1 MIILINNYRG
11 NNLIAIQHILLKLPS
26 GLILV
31 YFKIHLSCM
40 NMVDLSF
47 TLNQGWYLTLLSSS
61 LCVLGCFVIFFDD
74 IYTFVFP
81 KSVTKK
87 YNFYLKENYL
97 FLNGALAFSSGCLLF
112 TALFKLLPEALEY
125 FNDFNEH
132 DRAETDKMQKKEL
145 NSYLIISFISGILL
159 CFLFNAV
166 LHLITSQSVVHCNH
180 GGEQHLHSHSHGND
194 LELGHGESVNNETLS
209 SNEREDNHSHTHANT
224 GDDTE
229 ADIETTPLLDEHKP
243 LMKKRPSLIHYFMAH
258 DGDEMSLGECKGYS
272 SAEMCL
278 FNKNKPSE
286 LHFCEIPTLAKS
298 ADLNDNELRAI
309 HSPLSRFTGGSSHS
323 HKNNAEYAH
332 PFEDHAYLQGEDHS
346 NHKPDHHHHVN
357 TPLSRLLLI
366 GIQTTLAI
374 SLHKLPEGFI
384 TFITSEA
391 NPDLG
396 FLIFLSLAAHNFT
409 EGFLMCLPL
418 YFLFSSSPKGFAKL
432 KAVTISS
439 ILGGLSQPLG
449 AVVGYFFLKY
459 NDKGDSFNIHSLSF
473 VLGVALAVTSGFLT
487 VIGLSMYGS
496 SISFNGGMLNLLLFW
511 CILGMCIIGLSS
523 IASH

>member
-1 MIILINNYRG
+1 
-11 NNLIAIQHILLKLPS
+11 
-26 GLILV
+26 
-31 YFKIHLSCM
+31 M

-87 YNFYLKENYL
+87 YNFHLKENYL

-194 LELGHGESVNNETLS
+194 LELGHGESVYNETLS

-286 LHFCEIPTLAKS
+286 LHFARSQHSPNRQILMTMNYTLYILLCHTSLVVQAIPTRITP
-298 ADLNDNELRAI
+298 NMRI
-309 HSPLSRFTGGSSHS
+309 HSRTMHICKVKTIALTSLT
-323 HKNNAEYAH
+323 
-332 PFEDHAYLQGEDHS
+332 
-346 NHKPDHHHHVN
+346 
-357 TPLSRLLLI
+357 I
-366 GIQTTLAI
+366 TT
-374 SLHKLPEGFI
+374 
-384 TFITSEA
+384 T
-391 NPDLG
+391 
-396 FLIFLSLAAHNFT
+396 
-409 EGFLMCLPL
+409 
-418 YFLFSSSPKGFAKL
+418 
-432 KAVTISS
+432 
-439 ILGGLSQPLG
+439 
-449 AVVGYFFLKY
+449 
-459 NDKGDSFNIHSLSF
+459 
-473 VLGVALAVTSGFLT
+473 
-487 VIGLSMYGS
+487 
-496 SISFNGGMLNLLLFW
+496 
-511 CILGMCIIGLSS
+511 
-523 IASH
+523 